1 MGDFTV
7 DDGADDSDW
16 GDAMLLREFGLGRG
30 SGTSGGVEVGLEE
43 LIEGGLGPVC
53 TASFDVDCA

>member
-1 MGDFTV
+1 
-7 DDGADDSDW
+7 
-16 GDAMLLREFGLGRG
+16 MLPMEFGLGRG
-30 SGTSGGVEVGLEE
+30 SGTRGGVVEVGLEE